1 MIRIENLIKKFGKYT
16 AVDIDAL
23 EIASGC
29 VAGLVGNNGAGKT
42 TLLRLI
48 LDLYKADAG
57 RVLVSGN
64 NVAINEE
71 WKKHTGSFIDSSFL
85 IDFLTP
91 EEYFHF
97 IGDCY
102 GLSKDEVDRRLER
115 FAGLM
120 NGEILGK
127 GKILRSLSAGNRQK
141 TGIIGAMLAA
151 PSLLILDEPFNFL
164 DPSSQMELVR
174 LLREDNKQRGTTML
188 LSSHNLDNIGE
199 CCTRILLME
208 KGRIIRD
215 LPNSDE
221 AALEQVKFYFAT
233 QRQSV
238 GNPSNDMQQTI
249 K

>member
-1 MIRIENLIKKFGKYT
+1 MIRIENLVKKFGKNV
-16 AVDIDAL
+16 AVDINGL
-23 EIASGC
+23 EVAEGE

-102 GLSKDEVDRRLER
+102 GLPKDEVDRRLER

-151 PSLLILDEPFNFL
+151 PSLLILDEPLHGL
-164 DPSSQMELVR
+164 DVDNRCRVRNVIDVFCRRPDKTLVMVTHYANELPPCIMRTKV
-174 LLREDNKQRGTTML
+174 LAKAE
-188 LSSHNLDNIGE
+188 
-199 CCTRILLME
+199 
-208 KGRIIRD
+208 
-215 LPNSDE
+215 
-221 AALEQVKFYFAT
+221 
-233 QRQSV
+233 
-238 GNPSNDMQQTI
+238 
-249 K
+249 

>member
-48 LDLYKADAG
+48 LDLYKADNG
-57 RVLVSGN
+57 RVFVSGN
-64 NVAINEE
+64 NVAIDEE

-174 LLREDNKQRGTTML
+174 LLQEESRQQGTTMI

-199 CCTRILLME
+199 CSTRILLME
-208 KGRIIRD
+208 QGKILYD
-215 LPNSDE
+215 LANNDS
-221 AALEQVKFYFAT
+221 AALEQVKTYFAG
-233 QRQSV
+233 QRQFI
-238 GNPSNDMQQTI
+238 Q
-249 K
+249 

>member
-48 LDLYKADAG
+48 LDLYKADNG
-57 RVLVSGN
+57 RVFVSGN
-64 NVAINEE
+64 NVAIDEE

-174 LLREDNKQRGTTML
+174 LLQEESRQQGTTMI

-199 CCTRILLME
+199 CSTRILLME
-208 KGRIIRD
+208 QGKILYD
-215 LPNSDE
+215 LANNDS
-221 AALEQVKFYFAT
+221 AALEQVKTYFAG
-233 QRQSV
+233 QRQSG
-238 GNPSNDMQQTI
+238 GNSSYDMRQTI

>member
-1 MIRIENLIKKFGKYT
+1 MIRIENLVKKFGKHA
-16 AVDIDAL
+16 AVDINSL
-23 EIASGC
+23 EIAAGE
-29 VAGLVGNNGAGKT
+29 VVGLVGNNGAGKT

-71 WKKHTGSFIDSSFL
+71 WKKYTGSFIDSSFL

-102 GLSKDEVDRRLER
+102 GLSKDEVDSRLEM

-141 TGIIGAMLAA
+141 AGIIGAMLVN
-151 PSLLILDEPFNFL
+151 PSLLVLDEPFNFL

-174 LLREDNKQRGTTML
+174 LLQEESRQRGTTMI

-199 CCTRILLME
+199 CSTRILLME
-208 KGRIIRD
+208 QGKILYD
-215 LPNSDE
+215 LANNDS
-221 AALEQVKFYFAT
+221 AALEQVKIYFAG
-233 QRQSV
+233 QRQSG
-238 GNPSNDMQQTI
+238 GNSSNDMRQTI

>member
-1 MIRIENLIKKFGKYT
+1 MIRIENLVKKFGKNV
-16 AVDIDAL
+16 AVDINGL
-23 EIASGC
+23 EVAEGE

-174 LLREDNKQRGTTML
+174 LLQEESRRRSTTMI

-199 CCTRILLME
+199 CSTRILLME
-208 KGRIIRD
+208 QGKILYD
-215 LPNSDE
+215 LANNDS
-221 AALEQVKFYFAT
+221 AALEQVKTYFAG
-233 QRQSV
+233 QRQFI
-238 GNPSNDMQQTI
+238 Q
-249 K
+249 

>member
-1 MIRIENLIKKFGKYT
+1 MIRIENLVKKFGKNV
-16 AVDIDAL
+16 AVDINGL
-23 EIASGC
+23 EVAEGE

-141 TGIIGAMLAA
+141 TGIIGAMLVA

-174 LLREDNKQRGTTML
+174 LLQEESRRRGTTMI

-199 CCTRILLME
+199 CSTRILLME
-208 KGRIIRD
+208 QGKILYD
-215 LPNSDE
+215 LANNDS
-221 AALEQVKFYFAT
+221 AALEQVKTYFAG
-233 QRQSV
+233 QRQFI
-238 GNPSNDMQQTI
+238 Q
-249 K
+249 